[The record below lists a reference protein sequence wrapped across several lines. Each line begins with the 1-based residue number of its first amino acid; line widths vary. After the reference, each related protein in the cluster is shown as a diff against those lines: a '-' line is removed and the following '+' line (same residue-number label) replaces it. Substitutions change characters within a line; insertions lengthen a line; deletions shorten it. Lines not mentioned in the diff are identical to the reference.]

1 MGFDR
6 HILLCNYIPTKFW
19 NISINPVYLTAPPS
33 IQLLPEGDNCSD
45 PYQYS
50 LVLPILEFHLNK
62 ITDYALS
69 LFSLFNMFERSP
81 FTLLQYQKFL
91 PFVVVA
97 EQWSIL
103 SLYRS
108 LFIQS
113 SADKHLDF
121 PKFGT
126 IMSNIMEFL
135 QKYFC
140 GQLFSFPPNK

>member
-81 FTLLQYQKFL
+81 FTLLHVSEVSSFCCCCR
-91 PFVVVA
+91 VVV
-97 EQWSIL
+97 
-103 SLYRS
+103 Y
-108 LFIQS
+108 FITI
-113 SADKHLDF
+113 
-121 PKFGT
+121 PKSVYPVVCWQTFG
-126 IMSNIMEFL
+126 
-135 QKYFC
+135 
-140 GQLFSFPPNK
+140 FSQVWDYYE